1 MYVILSAMDSNW
13 LSFKFITRAKAIF
26 WARIFILI
34 LFLIVFIVRDWAVFL
49 GLDSVWAVLFYVF
62 ILLWTILFAYSVFY
76 RKKEVTITYISL
88 LLDLP
93 FVVYLIIYT
102 GGLRSPLFFLQLLY
116 TMFFALLFTRP
127 LTIIP
132 PLMLLPVIAHID
144 QLVFVR
150 GLVLQDVLLL
160 IMYSLANLLLL
171 YSIVYFNTQENIQHD
186 EIMKLKDAM
195 RELELSEERLRLSRE
210 IHDGIGATLS
220 ALIMQIDFIL
230 AQEDFGS
237 AKKETEE
244 LRNMAEEGME
254 ELRRAVVL
262 LRTDFDL
269 KNMLSN
275 IVDRFRSRNDIEFS
289 SNILLNDSRLKPDEL
304 LAIFR
309 IIQEGLTNV
318 AKHSG
323 AKNVSLSVDI
333 RESSFEIVIQ
343 DDGKGFDPSR
353 CPENHY
359 GIINMKERARLIGAE
374 LNIESASGVGTKVY
388 LKRGPKDGN

>member
-1 MYVILSAMDSNW
+1 MDQRW
-13 LSFKFITRAKAIF
+13 LEFKFITRAKAIF

-34 LFLIVFIVRDWAVFL
+34 LFLLIFLVRGWAEFL
-49 GLDSVWAVLFYVF
+49 GIGGPVSILFYIFV
-62 ILLWTILFAYSVFY
+62 ILYTILFAYSIFF
-76 RKKEVTITYISL
+76 RKKEVIITYISL

-93 FVVYLIIYT
+93 FLVYFIIYT
-102 GGLRSPLFFLQLLY
+102 GGLRSPLMFLQLLY
-116 TMFFALLFTRP
+116 TMFFALLFSRP

-144 QLVFVR
+144 QMVFVR

-171 YSIVYFNTQENIQHD
+171 YSIVYFNTQENLQHD

-195 RELELSEERLRLSRE
+195 SRLELSEERLRLARE

-220 ALIMQIDFIL
+220 AMIMQIDYIL
-230 AQEDFGS
+230 SLENPEDMKG
-237 AKKETEE
+237 EIEE
-244 LRNMAEEGME
+244 LKNISEEGMD
-254 ELRRAVVL
+254 ELRRAVML

-275 IVDRFRSRNDIEFS
+275 MIDRLRSRYNHNVS
-289 SNILLNDSRLKPDEL
+289 SNIVLKEHNLKPDEL

-309 IIQEGLTNV
+309 IIQEALTNIV
-318 AKHSG
+318 RHSEAK
-323 AKNVSLSVDI
+323 SVNISVLIDG
-333 RESSFEIVIQ
+333 RGFEISIQ
-343 DDGKGFDPSR
+343 DDGKGFDVSTGL
-353 CPENHY
+353 EHHY

-374 LNIESASGVGTKVY
+374 LRIESSPGSGTRVF
-388 LKRGPKDGN
+388 LKRGA

>member
-1 MYVILSAMDSNW
+1 MYGILERMDQNW
-13 LSFKFITRAKAIF
+13 ISFKFITRAKAIF

-34 LFLIVFIVRDWAVFL
+34 LFFIVFLIREWALFL
-49 GLDSVWAVLFYVF
+49 GLSSIWAVLFFVF
-62 ILLWTILFAYSVFY
+62 IVLYTVLFAYSVFC
-76 RKKEVTITYISL
+76 RRREVTITYISL

-102 GGLRSPLFFLQLLY
+102 GGLRSPLIFLQLLY
-116 TMFFALLFTRP
+116 TMFFALLFTKP

-160 IMYSLANLLLL
+160 IMYALANLLLL

-195 RELELSEERLRLSRE
+195 RELELSDERLRLSRE

-220 ALIMQIDFIL
+220 AMIMQTDFIL
-230 AQEDFGS
+230 SQSDPA
-237 AKKETEE
+237 AARRETEE

-262 LRTDFDL
+262 LRSDFDL
-269 KNMLSN
+269 RNLLSN
-275 IVDRFRSRNDIEFS
+275 MTDRFRSRNDIELS
-289 SNILLNDSRLKPDEL
+289 SEILISENGLKPDEL

-309 IIQEGLTNV
+309 IIQEALTNV
-318 AKHSG
+318 ARHSG
-323 AKNVSLSVDI
+323 AKNVRLSVLIKRDA
-333 RESSFEIVIQ
+333 FEINVA
-343 DDGKGFDPSR
+343 DDGKGFDPGL

-359 GIINMKERARLIGAE
+359 GIINMKERARLINAT
-374 LNIESASGVGTKVY
+374 LQIESGEGKGTKVI
-388 LKRGPKDGN
+388 LKRGHIDGN

>member
-1 MYVILSAMDSNW
+1 MDKNW
-13 LSFKFITRAKAIF
+13 LYFKFITRAKAIF

-34 LFLIVFIVRDWAVFL
+34 LFLITFIVREWAGFL
-49 GLDSVWAVLFYVF
+49 GLESVWAILFYIF
-62 ILLWTILFAYSVFY
+62 ILLYTILFAYSVFF
-76 RKKEVTITYISL
+76 RKQEITITYLSL
-88 LLDLP
+88 LMDLP

-102 GGLRSPLFFLQLLY
+102 GGLRSPLFFMQLLY

-132 PLMLLPVIAHID
+132 PLMLLPIIAHID
-144 QLVFVR
+144 QIVFTR
-150 GLVLQDVLLL
+150 GLVLQDVLIL

-195 RELELSEERLRLSRE
+195 KDLELTEERLRLSRE
-210 IHDGIGATLS
+210 IHDGIGGTLS
-220 ALIMQIDFIL
+220 ALIMQIDYIL
-230 AQEDFGS
+230 SQEDFNS
-237 AKKETEE
+237 ARKETEE

-275 IVDRFRSRNDIEFS
+275 MIDRFKSRN
-289 SNILLNDSRLKPDEL
+289 NIDLSTNIVLNESQLKPDEL

-309 IIQEGLTNV
+309 IIQEALTNV
-318 AKHSG
+318 AKHS
-323 AKNVSLSVDI
+323 AARSLNISVEI
-333 RESSFEIVIQ
+333 RGNAFQIIII
-343 DDGKGFDPSR
+343 DDGKGFDVSEPH
-353 CPENHY
+353 ENHY
-359 GIINMKERARLIGAE
+359 GIINMKERARLIGAN
-374 LNIESASGVGTKVY
+374 LTIESEIQKGTKII
-388 LKRGPKDGN
+388 LKRGF